1 VQASQA
7 FNRAS
12 NEYDA
17 QLQTTLSQARNG
29 CLHAA
34 APQGRYIEFTLQ
46 VDSTFRQLHDVVPF
60 AQLAGR
66 LAALPGKPA
75 SLVALAKDYAKEAAV
90 LRPLSSRSP
99 RNSSARL
106 NRICDLYLQWG
117 RHGWNIRWLN
127 DLSVREYAA
136 AGVRWGAAHLIARA
150 AIRLQPALRRDG
162 ATYKQALSL
171 TAPTLAFG

>member
-17 QLQTTLSQARNG
+17 QLQTTVSQARNG

-34 APQGRYIEFTLQ
+34 AQGRYVEFTQQ

-60 AQLAGR
+60 AQLATRVG
-66 LAALPGKPA
+66 ALHGKPA
-75 SLVALAKDYAKEAAV
+75 SLVALANDYAKEASV

-99 RNSSARL
+99 QNPSSRL
-106 NRICDLYLQWG
+106 KRICDLYRQWSH
-117 RHGWNIRWLN
+117 HGWSIAWLN
-127 DLSVREYAA
+127 DLSVGEYAA
-136 AGVRWGAAHLIARA
+136 AGVHWGAAHLIAQA
-150 AIRLQPALRRDG
+150 ANRLQPALRRDG
-162 ATYKQALSL
+162 ATYLQALSL